1 MTTLPFE
8 EPTPDRR
15 GPGTPANQSV
25 DRAVRLLSAFTVDE
39 PELSLNELMDRV
51 GTGKATTHRYAMALR
66 ERGLLRYDAISG
78 LYSLGPRV
86 VEMAAAAL
94 ASLQVIG
101 IAGPY
106 MDRLVDE
113 LNETCVLSVWDG
125 ERPVV
130 VKVNDRIDRVVRL
143 VVQTGT
149 RLPLSSSQGRVFCA
163 YMGDGALAQNGMT
176 VAEAEAIRDDGVA
189 VNSQVMQGV
198 RAVAAPVFQ
207 GGTITATLAVIG
219 TTAAIPEEPDS
230 PVAALVRQTAQ
241 RLSAQ
246 LG

>member
-1 MTTLPFE
+1 MSTVPLDATQP
-8 EPTPDRR
+8 PPRR
-15 GPGTPANQSV
+15 NGTPANQSV
-25 DRAVRLLSAFTVDE
+25 DRAVRLLSAFTTDE

-66 ERGLLRYDAISG
+66 EPGLLRYDPVSG
-78 LYSLGPRV
+78 LYSLGPRI
-86 VEMAAAAL
+86 VELAAAAL

-106 MDRLVDE
+106 MERLVDE
-113 LNETCVLSVWDG
+113 LNETAVLSVWDG

-130 VKVNDRIDRVVRL
+130 VKVNDRTDRIVRM

-149 RLPLSSSQGRVFCA
+149 RLPLSSSQGRVFSA
-163 YMGDGALAQNGMT
+163 YTDDVALASHGMAQ
-176 VAEAEAIRDDGVA
+176 AEADAIRRDGVA
-189 VNSQVMQGV
+189 VNSQVMQGI

-207 GGTITATLAVIG
+207 GGVITATLAVVG
-219 TTAAIPEEPDS
+219 TTAAIPEEADS
-230 PVAALVRQTAQ
+230 PVAALVRQSAD